1 MNYVARARS
10 LIGCRF
16 RPQGRT
22 VEFGLDCLGL
32 AAIGY
37 GVSPERVPANYRL
50 RGPNLAALREGLQ
63 SFFRP
68 IAARRIV
75 GGDLILLD
83 AGRNQ
88 FHLAVKTD
96 AGFVH
101 ADARL
106 GVVETPGDPPWRV
119 LRAYRRRTR

>member
-32 AAIGY
+32 AAIVY

-75 GGDLILLD
+75 GGDLLLLD